1 MEIIRDI
8 LADVNVWS
16 PGQTDP
22 WLTYLLPVDGP
33 KVGMGAAFWLIK
45 LILANLSIF
54 VTPALQLL
62 RLRQAVPSTSLMS
75 QTMTLAQWWV
85 SNLPQTVGG
94 YNEFVEHLPGYNT
107 DGLISSNILSDPGPH
122 LPQVKEVTH
131 RKHSLTG
138 EMLHT

>member
-1 MEIIRDI
+1 MEIIRDT

-22 WLTYLLPVDGP
+22 CLTYLLPVDGP

-62 RLRQAVPSTSLMS
+62 RLRQAVRSTSLMS
-75 QTMTLAQWWV
+75 QTMTLAQW
-85 SNLPQTVGG
+85 
-94 YNEFVEHLPGYNT
+94 
-107 DGLISSNILSDPGPH
+107 
-122 LPQVKEVTH
+122 
-131 RKHSLTG
+131 
-138 EMLHT
+138 

>member
-22 WLTYLLPVDGP
+22 CLTYLLPVDGP

-62 RLRQAVPSTSLMS
+62 RLRQAVPHVTDND
-75 QTMTLAQWWV
+75 TG
-85 SNLPQTVGG
+85 TVVG
-94 YNEFVEHLPGYNT
+94 EQLTT
-107 DGLISSNILSDPGPH
+107 DRGRI
-122 LPQVKEVTH
+122 
-131 RKHSLTG
+131 
-138 EMLHT
+138 